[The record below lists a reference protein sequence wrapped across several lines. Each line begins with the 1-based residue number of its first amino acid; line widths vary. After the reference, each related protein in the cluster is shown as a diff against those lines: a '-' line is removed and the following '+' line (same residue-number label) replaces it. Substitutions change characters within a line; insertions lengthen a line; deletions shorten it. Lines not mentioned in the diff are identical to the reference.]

1 MNKHLKGAVV
11 MVIVSFVLMTLVFLV
26 AVVII
31 RGQSIA
37 QYLSGGAGC
46 TAEAAMKKSADSLKN
61 TATFKYAGIGESVK
75 LVKIE
80 SAGQDNSWKVVYSF
94 QTRHPGHSNRPGQA
108 LAQVITDHTVELN
121 LKDCKIISAICDNNW
136 DLINDKS
143 LR

>member
-46 TAEAAMKKSADSLKN
+46 T
-61 TATFKYAGIGESVK
+61 
-75 LVKIE
+75 
-80 SAGQDNSWKVVYSF
+80 AGQDNSWKVVYSF